1 MKLESLH
8 DLYLSELSDLYSAEK
23 QILKALPKMIQKTE
37 SPELRQT
44 LEDHLAETNGHVTRL
59 EEVFE
64 MHGES
69 PKKTKCK
76 GMEGV
81 LAEGDELV
89 GKDAALAVRD
99 AAIISAAQR
108 VEHYEIAVYGTVR
121 TYAEQLGHSRAAAV
135 LQETLDEERGANEKL
150 TSIAT
155 QRVNIEATR
164 TA

>member
-1 MKLESLH
+1 
-8 DLYLSELSDLYSAEK
+8 
-23 QILKALPKMIQKTE
+23 
-37 SPELRQT
+37 
-44 LEDHLAETNGHVTRL
+44 
-59 EEVFE
+59 

-89 GKDAALAVRD
+89 GKDAAPAVRD

-121 TYAEQLGHSRAAAV
+121 TYAEQLGHSRSAAV

-150 TSIAT
+150 TGIAT